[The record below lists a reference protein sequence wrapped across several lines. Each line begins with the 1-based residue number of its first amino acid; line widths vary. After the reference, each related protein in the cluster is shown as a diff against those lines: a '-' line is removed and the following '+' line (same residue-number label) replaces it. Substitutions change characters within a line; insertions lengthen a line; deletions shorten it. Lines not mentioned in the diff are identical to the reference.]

1 MNDLTQMVNF
11 PTRILYCDSHSPA
24 AQPSF
29 KFCWMWIFPL
39 VKLSL
44 PSCSMWEKIRWLN
57 WFWQFLFEGL
67 SSFHVEGF
75 YYSYV
80 WSCSLCEGRASF
92 CVELISR
99 KLYVFLVM
107 LLTSFSSLCLTS
119 FSIDP
124 LLHLYTRFFILFHLT
139 LMTFCQSTHLAMC
152 LVDFNSNLFWWN
164 W

>member
-1 MNDLTQMVNF
+1 MTLLRWLTFLPGSFTVTLTVLQPGLHSNF
-11 PTRILYCDSHSPA
+11 VECE
-24 AQPSF
+24 SF
-29 KFCWMWIFPL
+29 LDI
-39 VKLSL
+39 KLSL